1 MRLIRLALERYG
13 AFTDRTVEFRPD
25 ARLHV
30 VLGANEAGKSTALA
44 AVTDLLF
51 GFGKSTPYAFLHDM
65 PQLQFQ
71 QWRGLAQLFSI
82 CSPWLPHLPRP
93 ALLCS
98 AAPWCA

>member
-51 GFGKSTPYAFLHDM
+51 GFEKSTPL
-65 PQLQFQ
+65 
-71 QWRGLAQLFSI
+71 RV
-82 CSPWLPHLPRP
+82 P
-93 ALLCS
+93 ARHAA
-98 AAPWCA
+98 AAPRRGDRCR